1 MIIYGVAL
9 LAFCFLTGNYIGDI
23 LGALLGVKAN
33 VGGVGFAMLLLII
46 LTNKGIDAGWLDKK
60 GQEGIAFWSAMYIPI
75 VVAMSSIQDV
85 VAALHGGTVAVLG
98 GILGVVLGFL
108 YSYFKKIWCIV
119 IKRMGG
125 VLYGLRSNV
134 RKTYYQKWFGCSFY
148 YYWDHDLDCL

>member
-60 GQEGIAFWSAMYIPI
+60 GQEGIAFWSAI

-85 VAALHGGTVAVLG
+85 VAALSGGTIAVLG
-98 GILGVVLGFL
+98 GVLGVALGFV
-108 YSYFKKIWCIV
+108 FIPI
-119 IKRMGG
+119 
-125 VLYGLRSNV
+125 LR
-134 RKTYYQKWFGCSFY
+134 KFGA
-148 YYWDHDLDCL
+148 

>member
-9 LAFCFLTGNYIGDI
+9 LAFCFLTGNYVGDI

-46 LTNKGIDAGWLDKK
+46 LTNKGWLDKK

-85 VAALHGGTVAVLG
+85 VAALSGGTVAVLS
-98 GILGVVLGFL
+98 GILGVVLGFA
-108 YSYFKKIWCIV
+108 FIPI
-119 IKRMGG
+119 
-125 VLYGLRSNV
+125 LR
-134 RKTYYQKWFGCSFY
+134 KFGA
-148 YYWDHDLDCL
+148 

>member
-85 VAALHGGTVAVLG
+85 VAALSGGTIAVLG
-98 GILGVVLGFL
+98 GVLGVARSPRLCL

-125 VLYGLRSNV
+125 VLYGFRSNV
-134 RKTYYQKWFGCSFY
+134 
-148 YYWDHDLDCL
+148 H

>member
-46 LTNKGIDAGWLDKK
+46 LTSKGIDAGWLDKK

-85 VAALHGGTVAVLG
+85 VAALSGGTIAVLG
-98 GILGVVLGFL
+98 GVLGVALGFV
-108 YSYFKKIWCIV
+108 FIPI
-119 IKRMGG
+119 
-125 VLYGLRSNV
+125 LR
-134 RKTYYQKWFGCSFY
+134 KFGA
-148 YYWDHDLDCL
+148 

>member
-9 LAFCFLTGNYIGDI
+9 LAFCFLTSNYIVDI
-23 LGALLGVKAN
+23 LGALLGVTAN

-85 VAALHGGTVAVLG
+85 VAALSGGTIAVLG
-98 GILGVVLGFL
+98 GVLGVALGFV
-108 YSYFKKIWCIV
+108 FIPI
-119 IKRMGG
+119 
-125 VLYGLRSNV
+125 LR
-134 RKTYYQKWFGCSFY
+134 KFGA
-148 YYWDHDLDCL
+148 

>member
-60 GQEGIAFWSAMYIPI
+60 GQEGIAFYIPI

-85 VAALHGGTVAVLG
+85 VAALSGGTIAVLG
-98 GILGVVLGFL
+98 GVLGVALGFV
-108 YSYFKKIWCIV
+108 FIPI
-119 IKRMGG
+119 
-125 VLYGLRSNV
+125 LR
-134 RKTYYQKWFGCSFY
+134 KFGA
-148 YYWDHDLDCL
+148 